1 DYEGFRQTL
10 TPTVVL
16 SVPTQDEIHGILKV
30 DVQDPRKPGT
40 YYKAGTSILSSPDVS
55 PVAKQ
60 ILGYFNQLPSQCQVA
75 PGTAGINA
83 TTGVDTNDCATNAP
97 FTDNA
102 DKGDLRLDFQQSEKS
117 SWFLGVSDRKET
129 GINYRTLP
137 GPLDGQTNGR
147 IKILDQQVAL
157 GYTHVMGANKVIDA
171 RVGLSG
177 TRAGKYTLSIGENDI
192 VIPGLPTD
200 KTVAGGIPSTS
211 ISGGF
216 SAFGRQSTNP
226 QWQNPSL
233 LDPKINFSWVYG
245 NDSLKFGYDYEHI
258 WMAVNDNNPLYR

>member
-1 DYEGFRQTL
+1 M
-10 TPTVVL
+10 
-16 SVPTQDEIHGILKV
+16 
-30 DVQDPRKPGT
+30 
-40 YYKAGTSILSSPDVS
+40 SSPDVS
-55 PVAKQ
+55 PISKQ
-60 ILGYFNQLPSQCQVA
+60 ILAFWKNLPSQCQIA
-75 PGTAGINA
+75 PGSPGINSPRGIA
-83 TTGVDTNDCATNAP
+83 TNDCATNAP

-102 DKGDLRLDFQQSEKS
+102 DKGNLRLDYQQSDRS
-117 SWFLGVSDRKET
+117 AWFLRISDRKET

-157 GYTHVMGANKVIDA
+157 GYTHLMGANKVIDA
-171 RVGLSG
+171 RLGLSG

-200 KTVAGGIPSTS
+200 QTVAGGLPSTS

-216 SAFGRQSTNP
+216 SGFGRQSTNP

-233 LDPKINFSWVYG
+233 LDPKGQLLIGKGSPFPEVR
-245 NDSLKFGYDYEHI
+245 I
-258 WMAVNDNNPLYR
+258 RI